1 MLASNRGT
9 DFIDSHHY
17 LNHPSG
23 GWHLEPGTTSQAIS
37 SILDDQNLGFF
48 GKPANLTAY
57 GKTGV
62 IIGDESGA
70 DAKYLDQSV
79 KQKAESAAS
88 AELSDIDV
96 QIDNRYATVV
106 VNSLDGKPIEESG
119 SMLLTTVGHVWN
131 RGQVTARGFVF
142 AEKGINF

>member
-1 MLASNRGT
+1 MYAMLASNRGT

-23 GWHLEPGTTSQAIS
+23 GWHLEPGTTSQAIL

-48 GKPANLTAY
+48 GKAANLTAY

-70 DAKYLDQSV
+70 DAK
-79 KQKAESAAS
+79 
-88 AELSDIDV
+88 
-96 QIDNRYATVV
+96 
-106 VNSLDGKPIEESG
+106 
-119 SMLLTTVGHVWN
+119 
-131 RGQVTARGFVF
+131 
-142 AEKGINF
+142 